1 MSWNYGF
8 SVGFRGDSVSIS
20 IPSEYII
27 VGTIWIVLGLF
38 GYFYHAYVSRKMGE
52 GFDDDVW
59 VFVVIGVAVTLLGA
73 ALRDPDGALWVLTCF
88 AFSGSYMVYGSI
100 DGHVKAKRIRQLKA
114 QRAIIAA
121 LAEAKTD
128 ATPQR

>member
-20 IPSEYII
+20 IPSEYIVI
-27 VGTIWIVLGLF
+27 GAIWIVLGLF
-38 GYFYHAYVSRKMGE
+38 GYFYHAYVSQKMSE

-100 DGHVKAKRIRQLKA
+100 DAHVKARRINKQKA
-114 QRAIIAA
+114 QLAIIAA
-121 LAEAKTD
+121 LKEIKQD